1 MNIRNNKLKT
11 APLSFTVILLL
22 VTLLL
27 VILSGSALLNYMV
40 EYEYHISQNFDNSD
54 IVMSLNSRD
63 TEISAILFYLKALIA
78 YFFVVIGYLWYRID
92 VSKEEKKQMIE
103 KGDIPR

>member
-1 MNIRNNKLKT
+1 MNIRNDKFKI
-11 APLSFTVILLL
+11 ASLSFTVILLI

-27 VILSGSALLNYMV
+27 VVLSGAAVLNYMV
-40 EYEYHISQNFDNSD
+40 EYEYHINQNFDKSD

-63 TEISAILFYLKALIA
+63 AEISAILFYLKALIA

-92 VSKEEKKQMIE
+92 VSKDEKKQMIQ